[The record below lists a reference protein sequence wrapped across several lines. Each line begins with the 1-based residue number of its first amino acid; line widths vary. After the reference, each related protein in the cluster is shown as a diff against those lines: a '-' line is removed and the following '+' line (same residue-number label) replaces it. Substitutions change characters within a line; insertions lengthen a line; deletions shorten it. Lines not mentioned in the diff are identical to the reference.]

1 MRCLFVVMSLLL
13 SSSGT
18 LASEARAAPVV
29 PSPLPPA
36 ADKRVVNCRDFR
48 NRVVRTVDVP
58 SLGDA
63 GRAEFVGGGPVIMI
77 DPVLMATLP
86 ANLQIFFKLH
96 ECGHHVLGH
105 LIAPTI
111 DSEKQADCWAIKEER
126 KQGGLM
132 REDIVAW
139 TPHFAASKG
148 SVYGHL
154 PGPERIAFLLACF
167 DDSQG

>member
-1 MRCLFVVMSLLL
+1 MRYVLVVLALLL
-13 SSSGT
+13 NSTGV
-18 LASEARAAPVV
+18 LASEARAAPVL

-36 ADKRVVNCRDFR
+36 SEKQVVNCRDFR

-86 ANLQIFFKLH
+86 ANLQVFFKLH

-105 LIAPTI
+105 LFAPTI
-111 DSEKQADCWAIKEER
+111 DSEKQADCWAIKQER
-126 KQGGLM
+126 KQGGLT
-132 REDIVAW
+132 REDVIAW

-148 SVYGHL
+148 SMFGHL
-154 PGPERIAFLLACF
+154 PGPQRIAFLLECF
-167 DDSQG
+167 EDN